1 VDDEKGILVK
11 PEYMHAVSYGEKGD
25 GGKRRKLKWEM
36 MADAGLL
43 LLLLL
48 LLMDCVGEMNM
59 RLAAA
64 SAAPPTARAGASGPV
79 DDFGFG
85 DAVIVV
91 VVAAVAAAA
100 AAAAADAAAAAAAA
114 AVSGEETADDVAK
127 DGIVTG
133 VNGAI
138 ALGRPDGGENEYGAG
153 IADDGVGCNCKEL
166 GGALAAD
173 GRGEAAVGGDMKG
186 ALVAAAAAAAVDD
199 GDDAVVA
206 TAADADDDGRYV
218 DEIGLL

>member
-43 LLLLL
+43 LLLL
-48 LLMDCVGEMNM
+48 MDCVGDMNM

-79 DDFGFG
+79 DDFDFG

-91 VVAAVAAAA
+91 VVVVAAAA
-100 AAAAADAAAAAAAA
+100 AADAAAAAAAAAA

-186 ALVAAAAAAAVDD
+186 ALVAAAAAAAAVD

-206 TAADADDDGRYV
+206 TAADADDDDPYV